1 MVHGVGRGIDVI
13 QPEAAAQKWETGCLL
28 SGRKWDIW
36 LNIASPPTKWG
47 GPAPTLGWLHYLGA

>member
-13 QPEAAAQKWETGCLL
+13 QPEAAAPKWETGCLL

-36 LNIASPPTKWG
+36 LNIASPPTSG
-47 GPAPTLGWLHYLGA
+47 GAQLPP